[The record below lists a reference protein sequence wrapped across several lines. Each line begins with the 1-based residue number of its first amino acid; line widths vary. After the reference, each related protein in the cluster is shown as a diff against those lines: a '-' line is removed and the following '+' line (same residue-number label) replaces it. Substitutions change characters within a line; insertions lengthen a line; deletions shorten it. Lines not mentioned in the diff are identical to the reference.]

1 MTPKYVFI
9 IPYRKREEHL
19 YFFQQYMKHLMEDYE
34 ANSYEILYVHQ
45 KNTLPFNRGAMKNLG
60 FLYIKEKYKNEYETI
75 ILIFNDVDTL
85 PYKKNLL
92 NYEVNMNEI
101 KHFYG
106 YTFALGGIF
115 SIHAKTFESL
125 NGFPNY
131 WGWGWEDNLIYDRII
146 KSNCTIYTQPH
157 SHAKRARETSTSFL
171 KSVSPQC
178 VRRFVAGTS
187 DSLESLRAIK
197 ARQVDNKLI
206 VSSFVAGFEPGP
218 LSLIDVRQCWT
229 KKGWSFKLLF
239 DQVYGPPNQSVR
251 RPTGDLGFRIR
262 R

>member
-60 FLYIKEKYKNEYETI
+60 FLYIKEKYKNDYETI

-131 WGWGWEDNLIYDRII
+131 WGWGFEDNVL
-146 KSNCTIYTQPH
+146 N
-157 SHAKRARETSTSFL
+157 KRAIKHKIKIDRSHFYTIDKMEILHFYDGLKKQIDTKNIINQSNKSFNEMDGLSFL
-171 KSVSPQC
+171 KNYKYTIDGNMLHVTSFESKYSPKY
-178 VRRFVAGTS
+178 F
-187 DSLESLRAIK
+187 K
-197 ARQVDNKLI
+197 AYTHNVLDGNKIQLKKKRQ
-206 VSSFVAGFEPGP
+206 
-218 LSLIDVRQCWT
+218 
-229 KKGWSFKLLF
+229 
-239 DQVYGPPNQSVR
+239 
-251 RPTGDLGFRIR
+251 PTMKMNFY
-262 R
+262 

>member
-34 ANSYEILYVHQ
+34 ANSYEMLYVDQ

-60 FLYIKEKYKNEYETI
+60 FLYIKEKYKNDYETI

-131 WGWGWEDNLIYDRII
+131 WGWGFEDNVL
-146 KSNCTIYTQPH
+146 N
-157 SHAKRARETSTSFL
+157 KRAIKQNIKIDRSQFYTIDKMEILHFYDGLKKQIDTQNIINQSNKSFHEMDGLSFL
-171 KSVSPQC
+171 KNYKYTIDGNMLHVSYFETKYSPQN
-178 VRRFVAGTS
+178 F
-187 DSLESLRAIK
+187 K
-197 ARQVDNKLI
+197 AYTHNVLDGNKIQLKKKRQ
-206 VSSFVAGFEPGP
+206 
-218 LSLIDVRQCWT
+218 
-229 KKGWSFKLLF
+229 
-239 DQVYGPPNQSVR
+239 
-251 RPTGDLGFRIR
+251 PTMKMNFY
-262 R
+262 

>member
-131 WGWGWEDNLIYDRII
+131 WGWGFEDNVL
-146 KSNCTIYTQPH
+146 N
-157 SHAKRARETSTSFL
+157 KRAIKKNIKIDRSQFYTIDKMEILHFYDGIKKEIDTKNIINQSNKNFDEMDGLSFL
-171 KSVSPQC
+171 KNYKYTID
-178 VRRFVAGTS
+178 GNM
-187 DSLESLRAIK
+187 LH
-197 ARQVDNKLI
+197 
-206 VSSFVAGFEPGP
+206 VSSFETKYQPQDFKAHTHNILDGNKIQ
-218 LSLIDVRQCWT
+218 LKKKRQ
-229 KKGWSFKLLF
+229 
-239 DQVYGPPNQSVR
+239 
-251 RPTGDLGFRIR
+251 PTIKMNFY
-262 R
+262 